1 VRKAQQFLIEIK
13 PIANDLDSNRGFD
26 EADIHMMAKRG
37 FPFLFGP
44 QRLGKASF
52 SLNVTNVT
60 Q

>member
-44 QRLGKASF
+44 QRFGKASF

>member
-1 VRKAQQFLIEIK
+1 VRKAQQFLIEIN
-13 PIANDLDSNRGFD
+13 PATEDFDSNRGFD

-52 SLNVTNVT
+52 SLNVTKVT
-60 Q
+60 K